1 MSPCAASRFKIK
13 PDPPIA
19 GQPLEVVYVGP
30 ASEVEWQV
38 DGGATKRATPDQ
50 DGKFRIPALPTGVE
64 LTFSDNLGIP
74 GYLQA
79 RILDAL
85 R

>member
-1 MSPCAASRFKIK
+1 MSGGSRFRIV

-19 GQPLEVVYVGP
+19 GQPLEIVYVGP
-30 ASEVEWQV
+30 ASEIEVQV
-38 DGGATKRATPDQ
+38 DAQNPLRLTPDQ
-50 DGKFRIPALPTGVE
+50 DGKVRIPSLASGQELAL
-64 LTFSDNLGIP
+64 SDNLGLP
-74 GYLQA
+74 GYLHA